1 MKRLLLIPLFLLL
14 CLNVMAQPAGY
25 VPGTQV
31 CWNFNGRD
39 HGYFKAAGN
48 GERHILISFTGDGE
62 TNCSNYQGQA
72 PQKWLNDAGL
82 NWDGRTVRAP
92 GDTVVWEV
100 LTIPNNS
107 GTFMAAYAADI
118 NYFFTHIAAIDTT
131 DHSRFHIEGLSGGVG
146 RQWGFYG
153 QSARS

>member
-1 MKRLLLIPLFLLL
+1 
-14 CLNVMAQPAGY
+14 MAQPAGY

-48 GERHILISFTGDGE
+48 GEGHILISFTSDGE

-100 LTIPNNS
+100 LTIPNTS
-107 GTFMAAYAADI
+107 GTFMGCFRA
-118 NYFFTHIAAIDTT
+118 
-131 DHSRFHIEGLSGGVG
+131 G
-146 RQWGFYG
+146 
-153 QSARS
+153 